1 MACELLT
8 LRQDQTLVLTLSGPS
23 SRNALSAEVV
33 DAALEALSVAE
44 SDDGVRCI
52 VLTGDGGH
60 FCAGGDLRTLRAATA
75 PGEPLDTR
83 AQAALVDRFHMLVEA
98 VRAVPKPVI
107 AAVEGHA
114 AGGGFSLALACDLLI
129 AASDAKFQM
138 SYTRIGVSP
147 DGGGSWSLMQALPR
161 ALALQLLWLAQPVDA
176 ATLRDWGLV
185 NEVCPSGQALS
196 TALRWAGLL
205 AERDAQALASVKEL
219 TNAWPQG
226 DLSGQLRRE
235 RAHFLDNLAR
245 PAAQAAMRA
254 FFERR

>member
-1 MACELLT
+1 
-8 LRQDQTLVLTLSGPS
+8 
-23 SRNALSAEVV
+23 
-33 DAALEALSVAE
+33 
-44 SDDGVRCI
+44 
-52 VLTGDGGH
+52 
-60 FCAGGDLRTLRAATA
+60 
-75 PGEPLDTR
+75 
-83 AQAALVDRFHMLVEA
+83 
-98 VRAVPKPVI
+98 
-107 AAVEGHA
+107 
-114 AGGGFSLALACDLLI
+114 
-129 AASDAKFQM
+129 
-138 SYTRIGVSP
+138 
-147 DGGGSWSLMQALPR
+147 
-161 ALALQLLWLAQPVDA
+161 
-176 ATLRDWGLV
+176 LRDWGLV